1 MSVFL
6 QILKIT
12 GLVLLA
18 AVLIIFLLVSA
29 LLFIPVK
36 YRMQGSYHDKKL
48 YLKGRIYLFLHLFV
62 LYING
67 DESGFYM
74 YLRIL
79 GIKKQLSGN
88 NLKKSEDTI
97 KDTGSKFS
105 VKDPTA
111 EHELQMLSI
120 PEDSQHDKTAPVSG
134 TQEQDREEQHPQKR
148 RSAFWKNLRQRLKRL
163 QDFFNRLR
171 YLLTHI
177 RNKSKDFFEFIND
190 KENRAALKKLKES
203 LFSLFKRISPRKSSL
218 DLKYSAGSPDIT
230 GGLLGVLALFP
241 FGYKYHWNILP
252 DFAAENAY
260 AEADFD
266 IRGRLYGIQ
275 ILVLFLGIVLDKN
288 CQKLYNKIMTMK

>member
-1 MSVFL
+1 
-6 QILKIT
+6 
-12 GLVLLA
+12 
-18 AVLIIFLLVSA
+18 
-29 LLFIPVK
+29 
-36 YRMQGSYHDKKL
+36 
-48 YLKGRIYLFLHLFV
+48 
-62 LYING
+62 
-67 DESGFYM
+67 
-74 YLRIL
+74 
-79 GIKKQLSGN
+79 
-88 NLKKSEDTI
+88 
-97 KDTGSKFS
+97 
-105 VKDPTA
+105 
-111 EHELQMLSI
+111 MLSI

-134 TQEQDREEQHPQKR
+134 TQEQDREEQHPQNR

-171 YLLTHI
+171 YILTHI